1 MNNYTEYAGEL
12 HRRSLGQ
19 YFTHPKVAGFMV
31 RWVLGSG
38 HNVLF
43 DPAFGLGAFR
53 EAVRKEGAIGF
64 SASEI
69 DPQIIRFWERQAGQA
84 AEFVAVEDYLLS
96 WGKAHPNIVCNPP
109 YMRFQKFLNRKA
121 VFSDFERK
129 LGIRLSGYTNTAS
142 AFLVKSISELAP
154 TGRLAYIMPLEFLNA
169 GYGTIVKQQLIESRH
184 LAAILSLDCEKDV
197 FPDVTTSIG
206 IVLFDKAVRQDTVKF
221 YSLRSVEDLSDFHR
235 INPISEMPCS
245 RLDPNQKWLPLFQK
259 SIFAVDTKESTV
271 LRSFGRFS
279 RGIATGAN
287 EFFVLRPSSARK
299 LAVDEGSECVPC
311 ITKSSQ
317 VCAPIFDVSDYAA
330 LYAADK
336 PVLLF
341 SPKERQSCGAA
352 EYIKSGEA
360 AGFNAR
366 FLTKNRKPWYKTES
380 RRPAPLLLG
389 AFSRGGYKVILN
401 RTNTLHL
408 TCFHG
413 FQPNLFGEQHLEH
426 IFLYLWSNIGRGFVS
441 LSMRKY
447 GDSLDK
453 FEPNDLND
461 ALVPSADFLAAMPED
476 KVPAAVREIVQ
487 TGRAPNWVE
496 DFFAQLKVGQEK
508 ESVFVR
514 NDEKKVRRRRTPP
527 KAIRPEPKVG
537 ALRT

>member
-1 MNNYTEYAGEL
+1 
-12 HRRSLGQ
+12 
-19 YFTHPKVAGFMV
+19 MV
-31 RWVLGSG
+31 QWVLGSG
-38 HNVLF
+38 HTVLF

-53 EAVRKEGAIGF
+53 EPVRKESAIGF

-69 DPQIIRFWERQAGQA
+69 DPHIIRFWERQAGQT
-84 AEFVAVEDYLLS
+84 AEFVAVEDYLLT
-96 WGKAHPNIVCNPP
+96 WGKVHQNIVCNPP

-121 VFSDFERK
+121 VFSSFQKK

-154 TGRLAYIMPLEFLNA
+154 AGRLAYIMPLEFLNA

-184 LAAILSLDCEKDV
+184 LSAVLHLDCEKDV

-221 YSLRSVEDLSDFHR
+221 YSLRSVDDLSEFYR
-235 INPISEMPCS
+235 ICPISEVPCG
-245 RLDPNQKWLPLFQK
+245 RLDPSQKWLPLFQK
-259 SIFAVDTKESTV
+259 SVFAVDTKESTV

-287 EFFVLRPSSARK
+287 EFFVLRPSSVRK
-299 LAVDEGSECVPC
+299 MAIDEDSECVPC

-317 VCAPIFDVSDYAA
+317 VCAPVFDASDYAA
-330 LYAADK
+330 LYTTDK

-341 SPKERQSCGAA
+341 SPKQKQSCGAA
-352 EYIKSGEA
+352 EYIKYGET
-360 AGFNAR
+360 AGFNVR
-366 FLTKNRKPWYKTES
+366 FLTKSRKPWYKTES
-380 RRPAPLLLG
+380 RHPAPLLLG
-389 AFSRGGYKVILN
+389 VFSRGGYKVILN
-401 RTNTLHL
+401 RTKALHL

-426 IFLYLWSNIGRGFVS
+426 IFLYLCSNIGRELIS

-461 ALVPSADFLAAMPED
+461 ALAPSADFLAAMPKD
-476 KVPAAVREIVQ
+476 KVPAAVQEIAQ
-487 TGRAPNWVE
+487 TGRAPSWVE
-496 DFFAQLKVGQEK
+496 GFFAQLKLGQVT
-508 ESVFVR
+508 ESVFAHKE
-514 NDEKKVRRRRTPP
+514 EKRPFHP
-527 KAIRPEPKVG
+527 KPKVG
-537 ALRT
+537 ASGA